1 MFQKTTYNENYKPT
15 QVDNYSEGIL
25 TKSKSTTYD
34 ELVRTYSLITI
45 NYDAN
50 GNITSRSG
58 YYYTYD
64 ESGKQIFHS
73 GIPTE

>member
-1 MFQKTTYNENYKPT
+1 MFQKTIYNENYKPT

-25 TKSKSTTYD
+25 TKSKTTTYD
-34 ELVRTYSLITI
+34 VLGRTCSVITT
-45 NYDAN
+45 NYDTN

-64 ESGKQIFHS
+64 ENGTQMKHN
-73 GIPTE
+73 GIPVE